1 MYMAPTILPDS
12 WYTLAVAKD
21 VDLNRPGI
29 YYWVIAGGDSYI
41 GKYSNIRRPTKH
53 YGRIVQ
59 LHRSNGDYRKSNP
72 RGFRRIHIALSEAIR
87 EGRKVELRILENV
100 EPARLQERETELIR
114 QMQPT
119 LNGPALA
126 CHGSGRDDESR

>member
-1 MYMAPTILPDS
+1 MHGTTFPSDS
-12 WYTLAVAKD
+12 WYTLSVAKD
-21 VDLNRPGI
+21 VDLSKPGI

-41 GKYSNIRRPTKH
+41 GKYSDIRRPTKH

-72 RGFRRIHIALSEAIR
+72 RGFRRIHIALSEAVR
-87 EGRKVELRILENV
+87 EGRTVELRILENV

-114 QMQPT
+114 QMRPT
-119 LNGPALA
+119 LNGPAA
-126 CHGSGRDDESR
+126 RDAD